1 MVHDLA
7 PRRNAMT
14 STMLEPTAPPT
25 ADASA
30 AVTKPGSR
38 VRSVDVARGV
48 VVAISTGFVL
58 VSPAHAGWYGL
69 EPLDLL
75 FPAFLTLSGTA
86 VALGMRGG
94 VRWGRLARRTTVLIL
109 LGLAFNAL
117 VARELDLGT
126 LRLPG
131 VLQRFALVG
140 LLAVLLAAP
149 SRRWGWPAAI
159 GVVVLAGYQLLL
171 LASSGGCPGGVPQPD
186 CNLPGTVDQSLFGA
200 AHLYH
205 GGAAGHDPE
214 GLVST
219 LGALGSAL
227 LGLAAGR
234 LVADRRA
241 RAALPLSGLAA
252 AALLATPLLATGVP
266 IAKRLWTPSFAALT
280 VGSTIAFLAVVVAVV
295 EGWGGRPDRIG
306 TGVRA
311 ATWLPEA
318 FGRNSLLVYFGR
330 YLVGGLLAVMTLPG
344 GGTAEV
350 ALREWL
356 AGAGWSVA
364 WGEAVV
370 AFLFWSLV
378 ASVLH
383 LRRWYVR
390 V

>member
-1 MVHDLA
+1 MSA
-7 PRRNAMT
+7 T
-14 STMLEPTAPPT
+14 TLEPTAHPAPRPRAQAEAQGQAT
-25 ADASA
+25 MSSER
-30 AVTKPGSR
+30 SR
-38 VRSVDVARGV
+38 LRSVDVARGL
-48 VVAISTGFVL
+48 VVAVSTGFVL

-94 VRWGRLARRTTVLIL
+94 VRWGRLARRTTVLML
-109 LGLAFNAL
+109 VGLAFNAL
-117 VARELDLGT
+117 VARQIDLGT
-126 LRLPG
+126 LRVPG

-159 GVVVLAGYQLLL
+159 GALVLAGYQLLL
-171 LASSGGCPGGVPQPD
+171 LASSTGCLDGVPQPD
-186 CNLPGTVDQSLFGA
+186 CNLPGTVDRAVFGA

-205 GGAAGHDPE
+205 GGEAGHDPE

-234 LVADRRA
+234 LVAARRA
-241 RAALPLSGLAA
+241 GAVLPLAGLAA
-252 AALLATPLLATGVP
+252 AALLAAPLLSTGIP

-280 VGSTIAFLAVVVAVV
+280 VGLTIAFLALVVAVV
-295 EGWGGRPDRIG
+295 EGWGGRGDRLG
-306 TGVRA
+306 LAVRGV
-311 ATWLPEA
+311 TWLPEA

-330 YLVGGLLAVMTLPG
+330 YLVGGLLAVTTLPG
-344 GGTAEV
+344 GGTAE
-350 ALREWL
+350 AAMREWL
-356 AGAGWSVA
+356 GGIGQSVA
-364 WGEAVV
+364 WGEAVL
-370 AFLFWSLV
+370 AFVFWSLV

-383 LRRWYVR
+383 LKRWYVR
-390 V
+390 A